1 MGKPFAGRL
10 ELRHTLTIAVGL
22 LALSLLAPVSVAAAE
37 WICRES
43 SDYCAEVDGAVVP
56 DARFCVNDNKEKLVV
71 ELPSLSMTALINM
84 KAGKVMT
91 APQGSLKPDEGEGTF
106 RVAVPNPS
114 DAPANTLSIDGEVTR
129 FKVKDSEVHVLKAS
143 SCRSPVESPVPGAIS
158 VVTPP
163 PVTDD
168 LQARKCLQRDARP
181 TRNTAGC
188 LKVAYLRNS
197 CGQPIVV
204 VIRSTQ
210 HLFSGNLPQS
220 ATLVLPQGAEYE
232 LGCFWMSGAT
242 APTDYEVAAAMFQ
255 PKPPAPDA
263 GGHAPA
269 KH

>member
-1 MGKPFAGRL
+1 M
-10 ELRHTLTIAVGL
+10 RHTLTIAVGL
-22 LALSLLAPVSVAAAE
+22 LALSLLAPVSIAAAE
-37 WICRES
+37 WVCRES

-56 DARFCVNDNKEKLVV
+56 DARFFTNDNKEKLVV

-84 KAGKVMT
+84 KTRKVIT
-91 APQGSLKPDEGEGTF
+91 APQESIDLEENEG
-106 RVAVPNPS
+106 AYHIALPNPS
-114 DAPANTLSIDGEVTR
+114 DAPVNTLSIDGEVTR

-143 SCRSPVESPVPGAIS
+143 SCRPPVESPVPGAIS
-158 VVTPP
+158 VAAPP
-163 PVTDD
+163 QVTDD

-197 CGQPIVV
+197 CGQPVV
-204 VIRSTQ
+204 AVIRSTQ

-255 PKPPAPDA
+255 PKQPAPDA